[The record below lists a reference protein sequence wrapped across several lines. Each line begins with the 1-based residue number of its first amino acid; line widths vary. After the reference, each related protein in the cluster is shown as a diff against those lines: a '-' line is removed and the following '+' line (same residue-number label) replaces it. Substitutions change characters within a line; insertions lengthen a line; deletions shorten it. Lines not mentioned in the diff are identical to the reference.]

1 MLAVMPMP
9 IPSSQVHMER
19 IHSTQMVMFGM
30 HTLTKNGGGTAAFG
44 FAGVIGG
51 DASALIQVDTQSTAE
66 EYVTNERSG
75 CRPAEAALAGM
86 AFARTRAARRCSA
99 AAGVSA
105 VSQVVPRCAPIS
117 WALGTVAGQ

>member
-1 MLAVMPMP
+1 
-9 IPSSQVHMER
+9 MER

-51 DASALIQVDTQSTAE
+51 DASALIDIHSTAE
-66 EYVTNERSG
+66 ENVTHERSG

-117 WALGTVAGQ
+117 WALGTLAGQ